1 LRQLREMKLLTVRRG
16 TVTIHDLAG
25 LRKLAGFQG
34 GYLNAR
40 D

>member
-1 LRQLREMKLLTVRRG
+1 MVSWVSYEALDPSPAN
-16 TVTIHDLAG
+16 DLNK

-34 GYLNAR
+34 GYLNSR

>member
-1 LRQLREMKLLTVRRG
+1 LRDRQLLTVRKG
-16 TVTIHDLAG
+16 SVSIHDLAG

-40 D
+40 

>member
-1 LRQLREMKLLTVRRG
+1 MQLLTLQEG
-16 TVTIHDLAG
+16 KAQILDLAG

>member
-1 LRQLREMKLLTVRRG
+1 LLTLRRRI
-16 TVTIHDLAG
+16 VTIRDLAG